1 MIQYIA
7 EIGLSMLV
15 LFLLGCLMGALAYRR
30 RNRPPP
36 ASP

>member
-7 EIGLSMLV
+7 ELGLTMLA

-30 RNRPPP
+30 RNPQPP
-36 ASP
+36 ASQ